1 MEISLLRIPLGF
13 YAIVGTEEIK
23 VPGSEVE
30 MFSELT
36 QKAQGKSVTV
46 LGPKWSV
53 GHVVV
58 AIAKV

>member
-1 MEISLLRIPLGF
+1 MTQEEAHGFREEISLLRIPLGF

-36 QKAQGKSVTV
+36 QKAQGKLVTMLV
-46 LGPKWSV
+46 
-53 GHVVV
+53 
-58 AIAKV
+58 